1 MPYSWKTNCKK
12 YSMKNVILEFLSKN
26 CGIIKIDK
34 MKVYTCCIYTP
45 CSKIIHCV
53 KSYDYYIIFMLDIVQ
68 CDYTRVIMKMALFGK
83 IVHGPFCIKK
93 AIPKR
98 KYSKSFL

>member
-1 MPYSWKTNCKK
+1 
-12 YSMKNVILEFLSKN
+12 
-26 CGIIKIDK
+26 

-45 CSKIIHCV
+45 FSKIIHCV

-93 AIPKR
+93 SHSKKENIPNL
-98 KYSKSFL
+98 SFNKNKNYGVLKVFQKPL

>member
-1 MPYSWKTNCKK
+1 
-12 YSMKNVILEFLSKN
+12 MKNVILLEFLRKLWYH
-26 CGIIKIDK
+26 KIDK

-83 IVHGPFCIKK
+83 IVHSPFCIKK
-93 AIPKR
+93 AIPKKKIFQIFPLTR
-98 KYSKSFL
+98 IKITVF

>member
-1 MPYSWKTNCKK
+1 
-12 YSMKNVILEFLSKN
+12 
-26 CGIIKIDK
+26 

-83 IVHGPFCIKK
+83 IVRSPFCIKK
-93 AIPKR
+93 AIPKENIPNL
-98 KYSKSFL
+98 SFNKNKNYGVLKVFQKPL